1 MLQPEPRHFLDE
13 RYADSTNPRL
23 VVCFD
28 GIGIRK
34 ITAEKA
40 LEIVPVDPEAAE
52 QLDRDVLGVERD
64 LEIVAVDADGNTIA
78 ALAGSSKGAVVTA
91 EANDEQPDTGA
102 LAEAA
107 NALQSLLERC
117 PDYAPEI
124 ERLASIACFA
134 SRRGNVPHLIAK
146 LAKSG
151 IEAGTLVVGEER
163 SSKSSAILL
172 LSLAEAELIAERR
185 LEGLDALRRLKSRLD
200 ASPVEDALG
209 PWITAR
215 MHVLLGGLHELGL
228 EQEQARPAQPGAQS
242 MTSSSCAPARTI

>member
-1 MLQPEPRHFLDE
+1 MRKRPPREAEVWLLQYTSAFKRW
-13 RYADSTNPRL
+13 
-23 VVCFD
+23 
-28 GIGIRK
+28 
-34 ITAEKA
+34 
-40 LEIVPVDPEAAE
+40 
-52 QLDRDVLGVERD
+52 
-64 LEIVAVDADGNTIA
+64 
-78 ALAGSSKGAVVTA
+78 AGSAYHDA
-91 EANDEQPDTGA
+91 GA

-172 LSLAEAELIAERR
+172 LSLAEAELIAGR
-185 LEGLDALRRLKSRLD
+185 G
-200 ASPVEDALG
+200 
-209 PWITAR
+209 W
-215 MHVLLGGLHELGL
+215 
-228 EQEQARPAQPGAQS
+228 
-242 MTSSSCAPARTI
+242 